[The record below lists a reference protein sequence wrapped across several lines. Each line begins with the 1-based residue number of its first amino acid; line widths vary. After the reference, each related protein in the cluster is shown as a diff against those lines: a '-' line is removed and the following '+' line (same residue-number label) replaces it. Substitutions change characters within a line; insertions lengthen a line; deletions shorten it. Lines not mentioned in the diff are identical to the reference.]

1 MESINFF
8 KIEAYKDYKILVE
21 NVQSLC
27 LNKGP
32 LIVIPK
38 LSSNFEKE
46 EITINIANTLAL
58 NLNKVLVIDCNLKNI
73 NIYKYFD
80 ISNNFGLYEI
90 LKENINPEDIIIN
103 IEKNLDVL
111 TFGKKDLDLINPLI
125 SKKIKNLIVYLK
137 DFYDYII
144 LDMPETFLEY
154 KHILEKIS
162 GIILIG
168 EDENLK

>member
-1 MESINFF
+1 MESISFF
-8 KIEAYKDYKILVE
+8 KIEDYKDYKILVE
-21 NVQSLC
+21 NVESLC
-27 LNKGP
+27 LNRVP

-38 LSSNFEKE
+38 LSSKFEKE

-58 NLNKVLVIDCNLKNI
+58 NLNKVLVIDCNLQNI

-90 LKENINPEDIIIN
+90 LKENIKPEDVIVN
-103 IEKNLDVL
+103 IEKNLDIL
-111 TFGKKDLDLINPLI
+111 TLGRENIDLIDPLV

-137 DFYDYII
+137 DFYDYLI

-154 KHILEKIS
+154 KHILEKIN

-168 EDENLK
+168 KENSL